1 MNRRRTHSPVYSVIF
16 DKKQRMDSLVFHI
29 DADKAGPNLLDSI
42 KAYYGNRRIQIIVK
56 PEETAADVIVRN
68 EAADHDYALPY
79 DDIVRI
85 ADALER
91 NEPID
96 VMAEVKK
103 FTVAK

>member
-1 MNRRRTHSPVYSVIF
+1 
-16 DKKQRMDSLVFHI
+16 MDSIVFHI
-29 DADKAGPNLLDSI
+29 DADKVGANLAESI
-42 KAYYGNRRIQIIVK
+42 KAYFGNRRVQVIVK
-56 PEETAADVIVRN
+56 PEETAADIVGRN

-79 DDIVRI
+79 DDIARI

-103 FTVAK
+103 FMVTK